1 MSSVNER
8 LAKLREE
15 RKAREEERI
24 RKLRE
29 LNLKKYNSFD
39 LNSDSVTKNGVS
51 NSVKNKPRVLSA
63 ARGSFSSLASKPST
77 SKDVASNS
85 RQEAL
90 NIKRQKS
97 TEIKPKNSTSN
108 GNHVETK
115 HILQKA
121 NSNFERSVSKSFDY
135 SSAATKNLSDLNK
148 SNVHIKNT
156 NARLSTVPRPIKK
169 PAVYNNGPSTSK
181 TEVTAAPTQ
190 SNNAVE
196 SKDNSHDKCTESE
209 QPSNKPNG
217 GKPELVENIAD
228 NLPHTSNST
237 EQSAD
242 TKTSITN
249 TNKAAQLN
257 TNHRRTLAPISVKP
271 RVALKL
277 FTTSKPDNRKSL
289 PAFKTKDV
297 KKFSPRQE
305 TVFERLYKPKTV
317 TKHVVDDAQRLRTDP
332 SYLKKVIEES
342 QLTTGMKRPIPQA
355 KPIRRSISAVHL
367 RRISKSEQAKCIQNW
382 ASVGEKLDK
391 VNVNEID
398 EDDCI
403 NYVKVVSAVKS
414 ERKKVKFMTPVT
426 MKYNTPSTEELQSRL
441 QKWLQKRGKSMDSYH
456 HLQCFGIRHLSKKPL
471 ELPSLPLFDDEDEN
485 KENVAVEMDSDNQ
498 SYTDNLN
505 HHDNDFP
512 KEDKEDFGKDQWRS
526 ASFVSESV
534 SLNDIN
540 DVTMTPSVDFNHL
553 DVLLHGALTDLTELL
568 REGFEWGQCACWLR
582 SIRGRFPAVT
592 QTAAYWECRAA
603 LEERRGDLPAS
614 MQCWEEAIVMG
625 TERSVVEE
633 NLDQLLDKFMQLK
646 ISPSNRHEPKVD
658 PKMVDVKNVLKSTI
672 IRFAV
677 HKAKIRN
684 STNPEPAK
692 YTVTPVRRSARLS
705 MHYGSARR
713 TPLQECSTVS
723 QASKLGHPVVFVPN
737 DQLNGTP

>member
-29 LNLKKYNSFD
+29 LNLKKYNNFD
-39 LNSDSVTKNGVS
+39 LNSDSETKNGVS

-63 ARGSFSSLASKPST
+63 ARGSVSSLASKPST
-77 SKDVASNS
+77 SKYVTLH

-90 NIKRQKS
+90 NITRQKS
-97 TEIKPKNSTSN
+97 TEIKPKNSTSS
-108 GNHVETK
+108 GNHFETK
-115 HILQKA
+115 QKA
-121 NSNFERSVSKSFDY
+121 KSNNVHV
-135 SSAATKNLSDLNK
+135 KNL
-148 SNVHIKNT
+148 
-156 NARLSTVPRPIKK
+156 NARLSTVPKPIKK
-169 PAVYNNGPSTSK
+169 PPVSNNGQST
-181 TEVTAAPTQ
+181 TAALNQ
-190 SNNAVE
+190 NNNTVD
-196 SKDNSHDKCTESE
+196 SKDNALNNCTESD
-209 QPSNKPNG
+209 QPLNKANDVKQEP
-217 GKPELVENIAD
+217 VENISD

-237 EQSAD
+237 EQNAN
-242 TKTSITN
+242 TKTITMN
-249 TNKAAQLN
+249 TKATV
-257 TNHRRTLAPISVKP
+257 TNHRETLAPISTKP

-277 FTTSKPDNRKSL
+277 FTTTKTDSRKSL
-289 PAFKTKDV
+289 PAFKTKDI
-297 KKFSPRQE
+297 KKFSPRRE
-305 TVFERLYKPKTV
+305 SVFERLYKPKTV
-317 TKHVVDDAQRLRTDP
+317 TKRVVDDAQRLRTDP
-332 SYLKKVIEES
+332 SYLKKVIEDS
-342 QLTTGMKRPIPQA
+342 QLTTGVKRPIPQT
-355 KPIRRSISAVHL
+355 KPVRRSISAVHL

-403 NYVKVVSAVKS
+403 SYEKVVSAVKS

-485 KENVAVEMDSDNQ
+485 KENVAAETDSDNQ

-505 HHDNDFP
+505 HHDTDFP
-512 KEDKEDFGKDQWRS
+512 KGKEDFGKDQWRS

-534 SLNDIN
+534 SMNEIN
-540 DVTMTPSVDFNHL
+540 DTTLTPSVDFNHL

-684 STNPEPAK
+684 SSNPEPAK
-692 YTVTPVRRSARLS
+692 YMVTPVRRSARLS

-713 TPLQECSTVS
+713 TPLQECTTIS
-723 QASKLGHPVVFVPN
+723 QASNLGHPVVFVPN

>member
-1 MSSVNER
+1 MLQEDMSSVNER

-29 LNLKKYNSFD
+29 LNLKKYNNFD
-39 LNSDSVTKNGVS
+39 LNSDSETKNGVS

-63 ARGSFSSLASKPST
+63 ARGSVS
-77 SKDVASNS
+77 
-85 RQEAL
+85 
-90 NIKRQKS
+90 I
-97 TEIKPKNSTSN
+97 PK
-108 GNHVETK
+108 
-115 HILQKA
+115 
-121 NSNFERSVSKSFDY
+121 
-135 SSAATKNLSDLNK
+135 
-148 SNVHIKNT
+148 
-156 NARLSTVPRPIKK
+156 PIKK
-169 PAVYNNGPSTSK
+169 PPVSNNGQST
-181 TEVTAAPTQ
+181 TAALNR
-190 SNNAVE
+190 NNNTVD
-196 SKDNSHDKCTESE
+196 SKDNALNNCTESD
-209 QPSNKPNG
+209 QPLNKANDVKQEP
-217 GKPELVENIAD
+217 VENISD

-237 EQSAD
+237 EQNAN
-242 TKTSITN
+242 TKTITMN
-249 TNKAAQLN
+249 TKATV
-257 TNHRRTLAPISVKP
+257 TNHRETLAPISTKP

-277 FTTSKPDNRKSL
+277 FTTTKTDSRKSL
-289 PAFKTKDV
+289 PAFKTKDI
-297 KKFSPRQE
+297 KKFSPRRE
-305 TVFERLYKPKTV
+305 SVFERLYKPKTV
-317 TKHVVDDAQRLRTDP
+317 TKRVVDDAQRLRTDP
-332 SYLKKVIEES
+332 SYLKKVIEDS
-342 QLTTGMKRPIPQA
+342 QLTTGVKRPIPQT
-355 KPIRRSISAVHL
+355 KPVRRSISAVHL

-403 NYVKVVSAVKS
+403 SYEKVVSAVKS

-485 KENVAVEMDSDNQ
+485 KENVAAETDSDNQ

-505 HHDNDFP
+505 HHDTDFP
-512 KEDKEDFGKDQWRS
+512 KDKEDFGKDQWRS

-534 SLNDIN
+534 SMNEIN
-540 DVTMTPSVDFNHL
+540 DTTLTPSVDFNHL

-568 REGFEWGQCACWLR
+568 REEIIIMSVCVVMQGFEWGQCACWLR

-684 STNPEPAK
+684 SSNPEPAK
-692 YTVTPVRRSARLS
+692 YMVTPVRRSARLS

-713 TPLQECSTVS
+713 TPLQECTTIS
-723 QASKLGHPVVFVPN
+723 QASNLGHPVVFVPN